1 MAKKEKKEEAAAGA
15 PAWMATF
22 SDLVTLL
29 FCFFVLLYAMSN
41 VDQAKFQALAGSFSN
56 STVQSLVGT
65 GGSGGITN
73 LLGNGIMEMPVVET
87 QVQETR
93 ETYDESKNK
102 MDKLYSDFKTYFSE
116 NELQDKIDIIESE
129 NYIDLIL
136 KDGLLFDKG
145 KDTIKVEAISILNK
159 IADQLLLDYKDSDIE
174 ITGHTDNDPI
184 NVPRFPD
191 NWNLSAA
198 RAINVGNFFIKEKG
212 FSPKK
217 IAAKGRGEFD
227 PLVPNDS
234 DSNKSKNR
242 RVEIRIFSSFYSN
255 EKN

>member
-1 MAKKEKKEEAAAGA
+1 MARKKEKEAPAAGA

-29 FCFFVLLYAMSN
+29 FCFFVLLYAMSSI
-41 VDQAKFQALAGSFSN
+41 DEAKFQSFAQSFSK
-56 STVQSLVGT
+56 SKVESLVGT
-65 GGSGGITN
+65 GGSGGITD
-73 LLGNGIMEMPVVET
+73 LLGNGIMEMPVVE
-87 QVQETR
+87 QQEQEVR
-93 ETYDESKNK
+93 ENYDESKKK
-102 MDKLYSDFKTYFSE
+102 MEQLSSDFKTYFNE
-116 NELQDKIDIIESE
+116 NDLQDKIDIKE
-129 NYIDLIL
+129 NDKYIDLVF

-145 KDTIKVEAISILNK
+145 KDMIKTEAIAILNQ
-159 IADQLLLDYKDSDIE
+159 IADQLSINYKDSDIE

-198 RAINVGNFFIKEKG
+198 RAINVGNFFINQKG

-217 IAAKGRGEFD
+217 ISAKGRGEFD

-234 DSNKSKNR
+234 EANKSKNR

-255 EKN
+255 EKE